1 MDYLKANYHTHTWRC
16 RHASGSER
24 EYIEAAIR
32 MGIEELGFS
41 DHVPCPFRNGY
52 VSGIR
57 MKMEQAAEYVDTIR
71 RLGAE
76 YRDQIRLYVGF
87 EAEYCREFHE
97 DQMYMFRML
106 DCDYLIL
113 GQHYLGSEETGPYT
127 GTPTDDGERIR
138 EYVDTVIEGMKTG
151 DFLYLAHPDVM
162 NYRGLDSVYEW
173 EMTRLC
179 RAMKEMAVPLELN
192 MLGAS
197 EGRHYPAERFWKIAG
212 EAGCRAIIGVD
223 AHSVDQIENPHGYAT
238 CMEMTNKYNLEL
250 MNRMDLQ
257 Q

>member
-16 RHASGSER
+16 QHALGSER
-24 EYIEAAIR
+24 EYIETAIR

-52 VSGIR
+52 VSGVR
-57 MKMEQAAEYVDTIR
+57 MKMEQAPEYVDCIR

-76 YRDQIRLYVGF
+76 YRDQIKLYVGF

-97 DQMYMFRML
+97 DQMYLFRML

-113 GQHYLGSEETGPYT
+113 GQHYLGSEETGPKT
-127 GTPTDDGERIR
+127 SSPTSDGERIR

-151 DFLYLAHPDVM
+151 SFLYLAHPDVM

-179 RAMKEMAVPLELN
+179 RAMKEMDIPLELN
-192 MLGAS
+192 MLGVTEA
-197 EGRHYPAERFWKIAG
+197 RHYPAERFWKIAG

-223 AHSVDQIENPHGYAT
+223 AHSPDQIEDPQGYRE
-238 CMEMTNKYNLEL
+238 CMKIANKYNLEL
-250 MNRMDLQ
+250 ISKIDL
-257 Q
+257 